1 MAPSIDGLASGL
13 DTTTLIS
20 SLMKIEAIP
29 QTLLRQRISGTQS
42 FVSALQTLNSRVA
55 ALATTAAAARE
66 PGALSSVTAS
76 SSSPALDVTATAGAG
91 VGSIDIVIDRVATG
105 QTTVTEP
112 RSTWDAASITIT
124 GSSGTPTVI
133 TAASDSL
140 SDIVE
145 AVNTAELGVT
155 ATLVPV
161 GGGLSRVQFTS
172 TDTGAAAA
180 FTIDGS
186 TVAMTEVRTAEDAQL
201 RLWAGTAAE
210 QAVTSADNTFRDL
223 LPGLELTARTAGTEP
238 VTVMVADDRAAATR
252 TVGGLIEQVASVLS
266 HISANSRVTTE
277 TGASGQ
283 TTTGGQ
289 FTGDSTVRDI
299 RRRMVDAVM
308 NPIDGRS
315 PAEIGVSITRDGVL
329 EFDEERFAETR
340 AADPGRVAAVFA
352 QIAER
357 VADAATSVSDPR
369 DGDLTRRITGRRD
382 FAAELGRQVENWD
395 VRLDRRRA
403 TLERTYAA
411 LEVALSNLNAQSSW
425 LSSQLAGLTTGVT
438 KQ

>member
-20 SLMKIEAIP
+20 SLMQLEAIP
-29 QTLLRQRISGTQS
+29 QTLLRQRISGTQG
-42 FVSALQTLNSRVA
+42 FISALQTLNSRVA
-55 ALATTAAAARE
+55 ALATTATAARE
-66 PGALSSVTAS
+66 PDALASVTAT
-76 SSSPALDVTATAGAG
+76 SSSPALGVTATAAAG
-91 VGSIDIVIDRVATG
+91 VGTIDIMVDRVASG
-105 QTTVTEP
+105 QTIVTEA

-124 GSSGTPTVI
+124 GSSGTPTLI

-140 SDIVE
+140 ADIVE
-145 AVNTAELGVT
+145 AVNTAEIGVT

-161 GGGLSRVQFTS
+161 GGGLGRVQFSS
-172 TDTGAAAA
+172 TDTGADAA

-186 TVAMTEVRTAEDAQL
+186 SVVTTEVRTAQDAQL
-201 RLWAGTAAE
+201 RLWAGTGAE
-210 QAVTSADNTFRDL
+210 QVVTSADNRFRDL
-223 LPGLELTARTAGTEP
+223 LPGLEFTARTAGTEP
-238 VTVMVADDRAAATR
+238 VTITVADDPAAATR
-252 TVGGLIEQVASVLS
+252 TVGGFVEQVASVLS

-315 PAEIGVSITRDGVL
+315 PAEIGISITRDGVL
-329 EFDEERFAETR
+329 EFDEQRFAEAR
-340 AADPGRVAAVFA
+340 AADPSRVAAVFA

-357 VADAATSVSDPR
+357 VADAATAVSDPR
-369 DGDLTRRITGRRD
+369 DGDLTRRITGRQD
-382 FAAELGRQVENWD
+382 FVAELGRQVENWD

>member
-13 DTTTLIS
+13 DTTTLIT
-20 SLMKIEAIP
+20 SLMKLEAIP
-29 QTLLRQRISGTQS
+29 QTLLRQRISGTQG
-42 FVSALQTLNSRVA
+42 FITALQTLNSRVA
-55 ALATTAAAARE
+55 ALATTATAARE

-76 SSSPALDVTATAGAG
+76 SSSPALGVTATAG

-112 RSTWDAASITIT
+112 RAAWDAASITIT
-124 GSSGTPTVI
+124 GSSGTPTVV

-140 SDIVE
+140 SDLVE
-145 AVNTAELGVT
+145 AVNIAELGVS

-172 TDTGAAAA
+172 TATGAAAA

-186 TVAMTEVRTAEDAQL
+186 AVAMTEVRGAQDAQL
-201 RLWAGTAAE
+201 RLWAGTDAE
-210 QAVTSADNTFRDL
+210 QVVTSADNRFRDL

-238 VTVMVADDRAAATR
+238 VTVTVADDSAAATR

-266 HISANSRVTTE
+266 RISANSRVTTA

-299 RRRMVDAVM
+299 RRRIVDAVM

-315 PAEIGVSITRDGVL
+315 PAEIGISITRDGVI
-329 EFDEERFAETR
+329 EFDEQRFAEAR

-352 QIAER
+352 QIAGR
-357 VADAATSVSDPR
+357 VAGAAESVSDPR
-369 DGDLTRRITGRRD
+369 DGDLTRRITGRQD
-382 FAAELGRQVENWD
+382 FVAELGRQVENWD
-395 VRLDRRRA
+395 VRLERRRA

-425 LSSQLAGLTTGVT
+425 LSSQLAGMTTGVT